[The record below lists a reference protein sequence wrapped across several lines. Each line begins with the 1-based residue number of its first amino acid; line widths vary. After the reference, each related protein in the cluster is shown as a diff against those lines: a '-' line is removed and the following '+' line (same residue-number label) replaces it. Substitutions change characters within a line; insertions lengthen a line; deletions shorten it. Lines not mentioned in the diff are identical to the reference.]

1 MSLHPAFLGPAIAH
15 RGLHDRAAGRI
26 ENSRA
31 AVAAA
36 VAAGYGI
43 EIDVQ
48 RSADG
53 EAMVFHDDAL
63 DRLTAATGPLRARS
77 AADLG
82 RIVLTGGGGETI
94 PTLGEILSLVAG
106 RAALLVEVK
115 DQSGRMDATGV
126 GPLEARVAAL
136 LAGYAG
142 PAAAMSFNPASVA
155 ALRDAAPGLARGLTA
170 CGPDGWEGAAG
181 ADRLAAMADWDAVGA
196 AFCSYRWRDLPT
208 AETARRRAAGLPV
221 LSWTLRSAADEAAA
235 RRHCDN
241 VTFEGYS
248 PAA

>member
-1 MSLHPAFLGPAIAH
+1 MRLHPAFLGPAIAH

-36 VAAGYGI
+36 VAAGYGV

-48 RSADG
+48 LSADG

-63 DRLTAATGPLRARS
+63 DRLTAGTGPLRARP
-77 AADLG
+77 AAELG
-82 RIVLTGGGGETI
+82 RIALTGGGETI
-94 PTLGEILSLVAG
+94 PTLADVLALVAG

-115 DQSGRMDATGV
+115 DQSGRMDASRA
-126 GPLEARVAAL
+126 GPLETRVADL
-136 LAGYAG
+136 LARYAG
-142 PAAAMSFNPASVA
+142 PVAVMSFNPASVR
-155 ALRDAAPGLARGLTA
+155 ALRDAAPGVPRGLTA

-181 ADRLAAMADWDAVGA
+181 ADRLAAMADWDATDA
-196 AFCSYRWRDLPT
+196 CFCSYRWRDLPT
-208 AETARRRAAGLPV
+208 PQTAARRGSGFAV

-241 VTFEGYS
+241 VTFEGY
-248 PAA
+248 AA